1 MRGLHML
8 NDITGVRF
16 RGANFETL
24 TDVLLLNP
32 HAKNSNKINK
42 SKGHWYMD
50 VMVQESVHWQKR

>member
-1 MRGLHML
+1 ML

-16 RGANFETL
+16 RCANFETL

-32 HAKNSNKINK
+32 HVKSSNKVKK

-50 VMVQESVHWQKR
+50 VMVQERVHWQKR